1 MAQFAFVSFF
11 DMLCQIKITKRPLIK
26 MFHCVEKI
34 CRKRPS
40 CAFSIANGC
49 ILFMWIIERNGDN
62 IPYNFLI
69 FITIW
74 NKPHATVIHAKDFSA
89 HDGWTAG

>member
-1 MAQFAFVSFF
+1 
-11 DMLCQIKITKRPLIK
+11 
-26 MFHCVEKI
+26 
-34 CRKRPS
+34 
-40 CAFSIANGC
+40 
-49 ILFMWIIERNGDN
+49 MWIIERNGDN